1 MTQYERMER
10 GLIYDPSD
18 AEIMSEQT
26 RLQDKL
32 WAFNQ
37 LKPTD
42 YDKKQAYMREV
53 FAECGDGCYL
63 ELPFRANWGGRHVHF
78 GSGVYANFNLTLVDD
93 GHIYV
98 GDRVMFGPNV
108 TIATANHPM
117 EPELRGRG
125 LQYNRDVRIGENAW
139 IGAGV
144 VIVPGVR
151 IGKNAVIGA
160 GSVVTKDIQENVVA
174 GGQPCRILRSVG
186 ERDREFFYQS
196 ERIDWEN
203 LTISEAD

>member
-32 WAFNQ
+32 WEFNQ

-42 YDKKQAYMREV
+42 YERKQAYMKEA
-53 FAECGDGCYL
+53 FAECGDGCYI

-78 GSGVYANFNLTLVDD
+78 GAGVYANFNLTLVDD

-108 TIATANHPM
+108 TIATANHPI

-160 GSVVTKDIQENVVA
+160 GSVVTKDIPESVVA
-174 GGQPCRILRSVG
+174 AGNPCRILRRVG
-186 ERDREFFYQS
+186 ERDRQFFYKS

-203 LTISEAD
+203 LTFPEAD